1 MSATEISG
9 PTATTPDEFA
19 AGGAAVVT
27 LARALTEASSFEE
40 LERAFAPRF
49 GRLMDVPMYCFY
61 VLDSDGSEIEHYVA
75 VNVSDTFVARYKRML
90 DADPLVAATRES
102 GRPAYNLDLM
112 SAEDWEASDV
122 YRGAYSMHQMRH
134 VVEVP
139 IIDGGQIVG
148 ALGWA
153 ATGTERQFSDADL
166 RLAGAVADV
175 LALSIGRIRNRE
187 AQDHAFEHALA
198 AVELTGAALAVTE
211 PGSPELLLNDAAR
224 ELLGT
229 VVAGEARV
237 FALLARSPGEERFS
251 RRASVPLVGGDTALL
266 NAQSQVLG
274 DGSVVTA
281 LELKREQPELD
292 HRLLAAL
299 TPRETEVAVLVV
311 AGLSDR
317 EIAERLYL
325 SRYTVNQYVKR
336 IYRALGVDSRVA
348 LTRLL
353 LGAPVGTPD

>member
-1 MSATEISG
+1 MPETKLTRPNMFG
-9 PTATTPDEFA
+9 P
-19 AGGAAVVT
+19 GSAAVVK
-27 LARALTEASSFEE
+27 LARALAEASSFDE
-40 LERAFAPRF
+40 LARAFVPRF
-49 GRLMDVPMYCFY
+49 GRLMDVPMYVFY
-61 VLDSDGSEIEHYVA
+61 VLEADGSGIEYDVA
-75 VNVSDTFVARYKRML
+75 VNVSDTFVASYKRML

-122 YRGAYSMHQMRH
+122 YQGAYSMHQMRH

-153 ATGTERQFSDADL
+153 ATEAERPFSDADL

-175 LALSIGRIRNRE
+175 LSIRRIRKPQHDGRALQE
-187 AQDHAFEHALA
+187 ALA
-198 AVELTGAALAVTE
+198 VVELTGAALAISE
-211 PGSPELLLNDAAR
+211 PGSPELRLNDAAR
-224 ELLGT
+224 ALLAE
-229 VVAGEARV
+229 VVEGDARLP
-237 FALLARSPGEERFS
+237 ALLARSPGEQRFS
-251 RRASVPLVGGDTALL
+251 RRAEVLLAGGESALL
-266 NAQSQVLG
+266 HSHSQVLD
-274 DGSVVTA
+274 DGSVVTV
-281 LELKREQPELD
+281 LELKRQQPELD
-292 HRLLAAL
+292 HRLLGAL
-299 TPRETEVAVLVV
+299 TPRETEVAVLVA

-325 SRYTVNQYVKR
+325 SRFTVHQYVKR

-353 LGAPVGTPD
+353 LGAPLAPPG